1 MVVDDDFDIISSHE
15 NVSLN
20 GEWIA
25 DGAERQILTLMEL
38 DLAYSSE
45 KLQNLEMLMMQV
57 SDLASDYEILFEGP
71 EELLMESIEKAFQFD
86 ILSGYLNSEMKDI
99 ESFMSCLLPD
109 VMDVQKKFT
118 KSDHH
123 LNGSLLKID
132 ENLVH
137 AKESLRNSQDQLA
150 DLRKQSDKF
159 EKFLAFGLSN
169 CEKLDNGECSPMNSK
184 WKLHTVEQQR
194 HFLLSLEKSL
204 AREMDFEKK
213 LSESRYNEEEL
224 KIKIQIAEQN
234 TYYIEEFMEVMM
246 VKMFTAENYVE
257 VLLEK
262 FKEFMKLQNC
272 LLRESNNQ
280 HNNSY
285 PESAN
290 MENIIEGLKENIL
303 EMQSRAES
311 AEAQYVQL
319 MKANVELNDEVGFLK
334 SNGTEKA
341 NCLERKLKESDM
353 QLEHANAS
361 VEAIEEQQKMLYTSL
376 NDMEHL
382 IEDLK
387 GKVSKAENRAESSEA
402 KCTLLTDTN
411 LELNEELSF
420 LRDRLESLEVSLH
433 QTDMEKVATVKGIRN
448 CSRLIIELAQ
458 KLAFERER
466 LQLQISVL
474 TNRNKILIDKCLRS
488 ENNLSANHEKFNYSA
503 VHGNINSYGETLAET
518 LPTNFQVDGPISS
531 TAHEMK
537 LDPAVSAEDA
547 VPNIELV
554 RTIDATQLN
563 WKYILMAFI
572 FLLLLILA
580 AFFIPT

>member
-150 DLRKQSDKF
+150 DLRKQSNKF

-334 SNGTEKA
+334 SNGAEKA

-474 TNRNKILIDKCLRS
+474 TKRNKILIDKCLRS

>member
-132 ENLVH
+132 EKLVH

-334 SNGTEKA
+334 SNGAEKA

-563 WKYILMAFI
+563 WKYILMAH
-572 FLLLLILA
+572 A
-580 AFFIPT
+580 

>member
-334 SNGTEKA
+334 SNGAEKA